1 MAAYEEWQSPL
12 SGRYASK
19 EMLSL
24 FSAQNRASTWRQLWI
39 WLAEAEQELGLDIS
53 DEAIAQMKAHVVL
66 SEADFHTAAVEE
78 KRRRHDV
85 MAHVHAYGQVA
96 PAAAGIIHLGATSC
110 YVTDNADLMF
120 LRDGLNIVL
129 PKLATVIQ
137 KLSSFAREYK
147 DMPCLAYTH
156 GQPAQP
162 HTVGKRACLWI
173 KDLLRDLRNLERAKE
188 DLEFRGVKGTT
199 GTQASFLA
207 LFHGDH
213 SRVEKLDD
221 IITRKA
227 CFEKVCDISSQ
238 TYSRKIDVDVANAFS
253 SFGATCQR
261 IGTDIRHLA
270 MIKEMEEPFEK
281 DQIGSS
287 AMAYKRNP
295 MRSERLCS
303 IGRHLANL
311 NKDATDT
318 YASQWFERT
327 LDDSAVRR
335 IYIPELNL
343 CADSLLIILDNVCSG
358 LVVYPAMIHRRLMEE
373 LPFMATENIIMSLVA
388 KGVSRQTAHER
399 IRVHSHEAGRV
410 VKREGR
416 DNDLIARIQNDPF
429 FAPILAE
436 LPSFMD
442 PKNFIGRAPEQVDKF
457 TKPGGPVSKALEP
470 YRESMTADQ
479 DAEMNV

>member
-1 MAAYEEWQSPL
+1 
-12 SGRYASK
+12 
-19 EMLSL
+19 MLRL
-24 FSAQNRASTWRQLWI
+24 FSPQTRASTWRQLWV
-39 WLAEAEQELGLDIS
+39 WLAEGEQELGLEIS
-53 DEAIAQMKAHVVL
+53 DEAISQMKAHLVL
-66 SEADFHTAAVEE
+66 TEEDFNTAAIEE

-85 MAHVHAYGQVA
+85 MAHVHAFGQVA

-110 YVTDNADLMF
+110 YVTDNADLIF
-120 LRDGLNIVL
+120 LRDGLSMVL

-137 KLSSFAREYK
+137 KLSSFAQEYK
-147 DMPCLAYTH
+147 DLPCLAYTH
-156 GQPAQP
+156 GQSAQP

-173 KDLLRDLRNLERAKE
+173 KDLLRDLRNLERARD

-207 LFHGDH
+207 IFNGDH
-213 SRVEKLDD
+213 AKVEELDM
-221 IITRKA
+221 IVTQKA
-227 CFEKVCDISSQ
+227 GFKHACDISSQ

-261 IGTDIRHLA
+261 IGSDIRHLA
-270 MIKEMEEPFEK
+270 MIKEIEEPFEK

-295 MRSERLCS
+295 MRSERMCS

-311 NKDATDT
+311 NKDANDT

-335 IYIPELNL
+335 IYIPELYL
-343 CADSLLIILDNVCSG
+343 CADSLLIILDNVSSG
-358 LVVYPAMIHRRLMEE
+358 LVVYPAMIHRRLMDE

-388 KGVSRQTAHER
+388 KGISRQEAHER

-416 DNDLIARIQNDPF
+416 DNDLVARIQADSF
-429 FAPILAE
+429 FAPILSE
-436 LPSFMD
+436 LPQFMD
-442 PKNFIGRAPEQVDKF
+442 PRNFIGRAPEQVEKF
-457 TKPGGPVSKALEP
+457 TMPGGPVSKALEP
-470 YRESMTADQ
+470 YREHMTNNEVAV
-479 DAEMNV
+479 MNV